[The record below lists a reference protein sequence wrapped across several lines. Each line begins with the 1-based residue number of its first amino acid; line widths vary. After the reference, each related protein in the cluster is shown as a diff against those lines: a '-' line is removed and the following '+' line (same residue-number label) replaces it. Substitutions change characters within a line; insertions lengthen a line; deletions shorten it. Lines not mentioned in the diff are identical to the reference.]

1 MSQYSEMMG
10 SFIRTGNYPM
20 EANYVFAT
28 EADLKEFYND
38 PINATTLHKGLLK
51 IVEDAGDGNQALY
64 WVVSNDSSLEFVKLI
79 DKIDI
84 KNIEEQLKELIN
96 KLDKE
101 IKNREELSEQIENLI
116 ISVSELKEE
125 TKALAGTDSDDII
138 SYLQTLPY
146 KSLTEVSNALNKF
159 LNTSDA
165 SNTKINTLPELQ
177 SFLYGYSDTQ
187 KLHDV
192 LSDLKQEISGTPLPS
207 KEFETLKAIE
217 DFVRVM
223 KTSLEGIDK
232 NLQSELDNTQI
243 GVGLSGDGSY
253 NPDQETNYLK
263 DATSVM
269 NALKTLDSLIYQAL
283 KGITITTNNTDVVD
297 LVVRKETDGYVIG
310 GALNLSNVIGND
322 LLKKEDGLYFN
333 VKSTYNEGT
342 LSLYVNDKLIS
353 QHVLGFSNI
362 VESAYYDSSNES
374 LVIVFKLLSGEKQT
388 ITIPVGTLI
397 RELEVD
403 NSKPE
408 KVVELAR
415 EIVIDGPDKLSADVR
430 IYNDKHNILKKIG
443 NTLSVDG
450 TSDNITHNDEILS
463 SVIETIKTTISDNNS
478 SLISKV
484 EAETTRAIEQEKILS
499 TAIDTKIGVVT
510 IKKSET
516 SDLQYILYVDGK
528 VSGEINIPTDKH
540 IKSVS
545 LENNSILRF
554 TFVDSSGTSVTD
566 IDLSDITVNKLA
578 DGVVTVDKIADGA
591 ISEEKLDKELQA
603 LLTSKNIKYISID
616 ELDTLKDPLIQTGLY
631 YVYNLKTEDYTQI
644 VGILLVQTDT
654 EYHQVTQHFFSNYN
668 MSSDDKTHNDK
679 QATYYKRHYGVN
691 SSDIDTG
698 TWTDWED
705 AVVNNVNLQN
715 ILNSLDTTYLKRGD
729 NTGTFGSPIFN
740 NATFSSPVFNNVSF
754 KQPFI
759 SGDFNSI
766 PFLKGSNLFLTDNGF
781 KYAGDITN
789 FSGCTL
795 GPNGLKIN
803 DDYFFN
809 SSQGLHIADDIYLNT
824 GGLRYKDLFIESYRF
839 IYGSTDLQNTYH
851 VAFTSGQFI
860 VNCSSTIDIK
870 GENILINN
878 LYGNGITITN
888 SNDIIVTGKGLL
900 SSDSTKQ
907 SITTL
912 WNTAGSTTSLTDYA
926 NITDDTITI
935 NGKSITVSPQKEIL
949 SFAEIVDNVTITQA
963 STTSWDSIVY
973 DKTHKTFLAM
983 ANTGTELQP
992 VYTYYNNWTTRE
1004 NYCAEAEGVPY
1015 SERIYTDGVST
1026 YYFNGTDLVCI
1037 GRDIPTVELSNL
1049 DTVLGS
1055 TYVEVGNAIA
1065 TKNGNRP
1072 FRYIVVDDHYFVGYI
1087 DMFGDNLRH
1096 CLTQEFTTNYLLDE
1110 DGSMSTSHDHK
1121 LHKYVRYYNISW
1133 SSATDW
1139 RGKEWPQGTWTVWN
1153 SPVEDVE
1160 ARVTTLES
1168 KMVTMTVDEYDALT
1182 TKDANTYYFLKES

>member
-1 MSQYSEMMG
+1 MVQKAENFFSE
-10 SFIRTGNYPM
+10 
-20 EANYVFAT
+20 
-28 EADLKEFYND
+28 
-38 PINATTLHKGLLK
+38 
-51 IVEDAGDGNQALY
+51 
-64 WVVSNDSSLEFVKLI
+64 
-79 DKIDI
+79 
-84 KNIEEQLKELIN
+84 
-96 KLDKE
+96 
-101 IKNREELSEQIENLI
+101 
-116 ISVSELKEE
+116 
-125 TKALAGTDSDDII
+125 
-138 SYLQTLPY
+138 
-146 KSLTEVSNALNKF
+146 
-159 LNTSDA
+159 
-165 SNTKINTLPELQ
+165 
-177 SFLYGYSDTQ
+177 
-187 KLHDV
+187 
-192 LSDLKQEISGTPLPS
+192 
-207 KEFETLKAIE
+207 
-217 DFVRVM
+217 
-223 KTSLEGIDK
+223 
-232 NLQSELDNTQI
+232 
-243 GVGLSGDGSY
+243 
-253 NPDQETNYLK
+253 
-263 DATSVM
+263 
-269 NALKTLDSLIYQAL
+269 SLIKDNPL
-283 KGITITTNNTDVVD
+283 KKLLLTVRENSITTD
-297 LVVRKETDGYVIG
+297 
-310 GALNLSNVIGND
+310 
-322 LLKKEDGLYFN
+322 
-333 VKSTYNEGT
+333 
-342 LSLYVNDKLIS
+342 
-353 QHVLGFSNI
+353 
-362 VESAYYDSSNES
+362 
-374 LVIVFKLLSGEKQT
+374 
-388 ITIPVGTLI
+388 
-397 RELEVD
+397 
-403 NSKPE
+403 
-408 KVVELAR
+408 
-415 EIVIDGPDKLSADVR
+415 
-430 IYNDKHNILKKIG
+430 
-443 NTLSVDG
+443 
-450 TSDNITHNDEILS
+450 
-463 SVIETIKTTISDNNS
+463 
-478 SLISKV
+478 
-484 EAETTRAIEQEKILS
+484 
-499 TAIDTKIGVVT
+499 
-510 IKKSET
+510 
-516 SDLQYILYVDGK
+516 
-528 VSGEINIPTDKH
+528 
-540 IKSVS
+540 
-545 LENNSILRF
+545 
-554 TFVDSSGTSVTD
+554 
-566 IDLSDITVNKLA
+566 KLA

-603 LLTSKNIKYISID
+603 LLTGKYISID

-715 ILNSLDTTYLKRGD
+715 ILNSLDTTYLKRED
-729 NTGTFGSPIFN
+729 NTGTFGPPIFN
-740 NATFSSPVFNNVSF
+740 NATFNSPVFNNVSF

-789 FSGCTL
+789 ASSGCTL
-795 GPNGLKIN
+795 GQDGLKIN

-809 SSQGLHIADDIYLNT
+809 SSQGLHIANDIYLNT
-824 GGLRYKDLFIESYRF
+824 SRLRYKDLTVESYQF
-839 IYGSTDLQNTYH
+839 IYGSTDSQNAYYVT
-851 VAFTSGQFI
+851 FTSGQFT

-878 LYGNGITITN
+878 LYGNGITISN

-900 SSDSTKQ
+900 SSDNTKQ

-935 NGKSITVSPQKEIL
+935 NGKSITVSPQKEVL

-1055 TYVEVGNAIA
+1055 TYLEVGNAIA

-1110 DGSMSTSHDHK
+1110 DGAMSTSHDHK

-1139 RGKEWPQGTWTVWN
+1139 RGEAWAQGTWTKWN

-1160 ARVTTLES
+1160 ASVKTKVGYLALVSTTATTTTIGAFADESGYTIWQKNPEKYASYLLTSVEIPTSGGGSSVTNCGFFVSEDSLKTAYPSPILGMMAFVGTGISYTIYRCTIAGEWTETPERFTIEFPLDDYTTLEEFNKAVS
-1168 KMVTMTVDEYDALT
+1168 TLQSTIDAEATARQTADESMQADIDAIKTGDLPLVTPSI
-1182 TKDANTYYFLKES
+1182 KANTINPNLWLVYKADGTLVTSSNDKTLNVPYGYKVNFNGCMTWSKADGYKNPTAMDGGDWGSKALPVSGELSDVVSYSDITEDKTITAKIKAPKQGLVYKNGIIKWADSTDNDSTSASVKVHFQYKVVASVSENAIDAASLVTLLTNSATLQDGKSKTLTGVTTSSTQYYVYAYPSKLGKLSKIVMNEATPLLDDGFTLSTITVTEPTTGATIEYYVYTSVQKGAFTNVKLDIA